1 MTKDQRPYCRE
12 ILDRIRRIEDYTAA
26 GREAFM
32 ESELLQDGV
41 IRSFEVIGEVA
52 KRLDRALT
60 ERYPQIIW
68 SDYAGFCDVLIH
80 RYQEAQVDL
89 VWDATQEDLSG
100 CRPPMSLYARE
111 SSRGKRKCNCQP
123 AHSAETAMPE
133 LFPHSGRR
141 LPPHA
146 LCLPFRGAP

>member
-1 MTKDQRPYCRE
+1 MTKDQRTYCRE
-12 ILDRIRRIEDYTAA
+12 ILDRIRRIEDFTAA

-52 KRLDRALT
+52 KRLDPALT

-68 SDYAGFCDVLIH
+68 SDYAGFRDVLIH

-89 VWDATQEDLSG
+89 VWDAAQEDLSV
-100 CRPPMSLYARE
+100 LKE
-111 SSRGKRKCNCQP
+111 VV
-123 AHSAETAMPE
+123 TAMLADLE
-133 LFPHSGRR
+133 S
-141 LPPHA
+141 A
-146 LCLPFRGAP
+146 DAP